1 MLNAVIGAAVGA
13 FIVLLC
19 FGFWLLLRS
28 LKEFSASVN
37 GLTSI
42 LRPFL
47 GNPELTAIIQ
57 VLPALLAEMR
67 SAGKGLGAMTAVM
80 ETFNRALLNREATP
94 TVHPE
99 GAAAPADSGFY
110 VYNDEN
116 AAGREGELL
125 KALHKEPSGM

>member
-19 FGFWLLLRS
+19 VGFWLLLRS
-28 LKEFSASVN
+28 LKEFSASVD

-47 GNPELTAIIQ
+47 GNPELAGVIQ
-57 VLPALLAEMR
+57 ALPAILGEMR
-67 SAGKGLGAMTAVM
+67 SMGKGLAVMTAVM
-80 ETFNRALLNREATP
+80 ETFNRALLNREGAP
-94 TVHPE
+94 AVHPE
-99 GAAAPADSGFY
+99 VAAAPGDAGFF

-125 KALHKEPSGM
+125 KALHKEPSGI